1 MNITTSDS
9 GQSANTLSV
18 GIIAGI
24 AVGVIILLA
33 VLVLGALVFKKG
45 GASGKFFFL
54 CYRVS

>member
-9 GQSANTLSV
+9 GHSANTLSV

-33 VLVLGALVFKKG
+33 VLVLGALVLKKG
-45 GASGKFFFL
+45 GASGKFFFPL
-54 CYRVS
+54 LPC